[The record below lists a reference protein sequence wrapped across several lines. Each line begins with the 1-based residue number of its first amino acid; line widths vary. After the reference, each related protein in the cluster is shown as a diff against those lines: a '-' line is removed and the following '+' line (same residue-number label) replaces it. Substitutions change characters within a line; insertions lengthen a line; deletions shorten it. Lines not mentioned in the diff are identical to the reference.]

1 MTRLLHEYDVISCGV
16 YAYICSMVK
25 DRGRTMNHHQLAR
38 DRTRAYMA
46 RDYGA
51 DGQHR
56 TTSVPLATRF

>member
-1 MTRLLHEYDVISCGV
+1 MWV
-16 YAYICSMVK
+16 YSYICSMVK

-51 DGQHR
+51 DDQHR
-56 TTSVPLATRF
+56 TTSVPLATRS